1 LHDPLA
7 VAVAVDPSLVT
18 SIPRDVLV
26 ETRGEHTLG
35 QTVVDLRPN
44 AAAPRRP
51 HRVCTA
57 VDAAR
62 FKAVFMA
69 TLGLTA

>member
-1 LHDPLA
+1 
-7 VAVAVDPSLVT
+7 
-18 SIPRDVLV
+18 VLV

-44 AAAPRRP
+44 AAPTRLP
-51 HRVCTA
+51 TRVCID

-62 FKAVFMA
+62 FRAMFLQ
-69 TLGLTA
+69 TLGLVT

>member
-1 LHDPLA
+1 
-7 VAVAVDPSLVT
+7 VALDPSLVT
-18 SIPRDVLV
+18 TMQREVLV

-44 AAAPRRP
+44 AAPTRLP
-51 HRVCTA
+51 TRVCID

-62 FKAVFMA
+62 FRAMFLQ
-69 TLGLTA
+69 TLGLVT